1 VITKN
6 TDPYKTKRCVSC
18 KKDIGLGER
27 YFAYP
32 LSLQQ
37 ICLVCAKK
45 EIPKIIQDLLHDL
58 KKINQE
64 ANSSI
69 MP

>member
-6 TDPYKTKRCVSC
+6 TDPYKIKKCVSC
-18 KKDIGLGER
+18 KKKIDINEK
-27 YFAYP
+27 YFTYP

-37 ICLVCAKK
+37 FCVDCARIQ
-45 EIPKIIQDLLHDL
+45 IPKIVQDLYDDL

-64 ANSSI
+64 IKKS
-69 MP
+69 P